1 MIFTDLELNR
11 KVNGSESSSGMINI
25 DNCFSRFRL
34 FMVNLH
40 SLSCDL
46 SFTID
51 QPFGWNQMGFC
62 LNDDTGFSS
71 KAFDMQIACHPISEV
86 KINSV

>member
-1 MIFTDLELNR
+1 
-11 KVNGSESSSGMINI
+11 
-25 DNCFSRFRL
+25 
-34 FMVNLH
+34 MVNLH